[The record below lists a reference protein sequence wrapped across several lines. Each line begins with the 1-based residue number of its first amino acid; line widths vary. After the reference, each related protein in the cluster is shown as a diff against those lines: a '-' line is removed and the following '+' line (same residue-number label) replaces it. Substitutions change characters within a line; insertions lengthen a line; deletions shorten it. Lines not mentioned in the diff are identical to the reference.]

1 MRRCLV
7 LLTAILAAGC
17 DTGGL
22 LTVES
27 TIDAGTDAGPP
38 PVVLGQ
44 NTNEFVS
51 SGTVAT
57 NAKYRMV
64 FTMGQATPNQ
74 QPLTGK
80 NSELH
85 GGIIGA
91 SEGN

>member
-38 PVVLGQ
+38 VVLGQ
-44 NTNEFVS
+44 NTTEFVN

-57 NAKYRMV
+57 NAKYRLV

-74 QPLTGK
+74 QPQTGK
-80 NSELH
+80 SGELH